1 MKAPMKLNK
10 IAPLIILIIGGLFY
24 LLFNNDGSHTVEP
37 KNDMPLNNTI
47 NETIIGFYNV
57 ENLFDI
63 YNDPKTSDDDFTP
76 EGYQSWTKERYK
88 DKLEKIAEMISTMDS
103 KILPAV
109 MGFSEVENYAV
120 LKELISIQSLK
131 DAGYEII
138 HKDNHDGRGI
148 DVAAIYRPEVFKVD
162 SYTFTPVALP
172 GMDRPNTRDI
182 LEIKGNFSNGEKVT
196 IYYTHWSSRRAGTSE
211 TEDKR
216 IATAKIMRSK
226 IDAILEVDPEANI
239 FILGDFNDE
248 PSDKSVKQYLTK
260 TDFSNLSQQ
269 FEHSKIGTVNHQ
281 GDWLVFDQVLAS
293 NSAMRNAVFKLTEKS
308 AHIHKTE
315 SNTFT
320 HKDGN
325 QVPSRTYGGSKYYG
339 GYSDHYPIFLEL
351 KL

>member
-1 MKAPMKLNK
+1 MKAPVKLNK
-10 IAPLIILIIGGLFY
+10 IAPFIILLIGGLFY

-63 YNDPKTSDDDFTP
+63 YDDPRTNDEDFTP
-76 EGYQSWTKERYK
+76 DGYQNWNQERYD
-88 DKLEKIAEMISTMDS
+88 DKLEKIAEMISTMHKDL
-103 KILPAV
+103 LPAV
-109 MGFSEVENYAV
+109 MGFSEIENHTV
-120 LKELISIQSLK
+120 LQDLLANKRLK
-131 DAGYEII
+131 DAGYKII

-148 DVAAIYRPEVFKVD
+148 DVAAIYRPEFFKVD
-162 SYTFTPVALP
+162 SYTFTPVTLP

-182 LEIKGNFSNGEKVT
+182 LEIKGTFSNGKKAT
-196 IYYTHWSSRRAGTSE
+196 IYFTHWSSRRAGTFE
-211 TEDKR
+211 TEPKR

-226 IDAILEVDPEANI
+226 IDAVLEVDPEANI

-248 PSDKSVKQYLTK
+248 PSDKSVKEYLMK
-260 TDFSNLSQQ
+260 NDFANLSRQ
-269 FEHSKIGTVNHQ
+269 FEHSDYGTVNHQ
-281 GDWLVFDQVLAS
+281 GDWLVFDQVIVS
-293 NSAMRNAVFKLTEKS
+293 NSAMRNATFKLTEKS

-325 QVPSRTYGGSKYYG
+325 QVPSRTYGGNKYYG
-339 GYSDHYPIFLEL
+339 GYSDHYPVYL
-351 KL
+351 KLNL